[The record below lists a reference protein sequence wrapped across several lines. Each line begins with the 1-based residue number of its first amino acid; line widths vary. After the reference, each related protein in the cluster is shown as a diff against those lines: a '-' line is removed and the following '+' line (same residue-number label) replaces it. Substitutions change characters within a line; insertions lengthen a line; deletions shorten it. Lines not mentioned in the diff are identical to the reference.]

1 MSLYGGFHGLLLGL
15 VVERRICYIVIGYSP
30 HQLMNVFIIAGSM
43 LLLGLTAKAQVIPH
57 RMRVG
62 LSADLLGA
70 TLGIGA
76 QVHGSFRFTDDYR
89 AFEDRHQYIN
99 AGIGIAEG
107 FTGPVVS
114 ITGQT
119 VPHYLTYGTGRGRA
133 MLELGFAGVFRRAPT
148 RSVLPSGQVIG
159 FDYGKPDWNYI
170 PSLLI
175 GYRYTAYN
183 GFLFR
188 IHLATIL
195 PGVSIGWVF

>member
-1 MSLYGGFHGLLLGL
+1 MNAFA
-15 VVERRICYIVIGYSP
+15 VVSSI
-30 HQLMNVFIIAGSM
+30 
-43 LLLGLTAKAQVIPH
+43 LLLGLTAKAQVLPH

-70 TLGIGA
+70 TQGIGA
-76 QVHGSFRFTDDYR
+76 QVHASFRFTDDYR
-89 AFEDRHQYIN
+89 AFDDRHQYIN

-114 ITGQT
+114 IIGQT

-133 MLELGFAGVFRRAPT
+133 MVELGFAGVFRRAPT
-148 RSVLPSGQVIG
+148 RLVSSSGQSNG
-159 FDYGKPDWNYI
+159 FDYDKPDWNYM
-170 PSLLI
+170 PSFLI
-175 GYRYTAYN
+175 GYRYTAYS